1 MSESRTFQSA
11 SARETEAL
19 GEALG
24 RLLGPGDVV
33 ALDGELGGGKTCFVR
48 GLARGLG
55 VTGDVSSP
63 TFQLMHTYPGRI
75 PLYHLD
81 AWMRERGEGFLAEG
95 GAEWLRAE
103 GVAAV
108 EWAANVRDWLPQP
121 RFEVELRHGGERG
134 AGVEP
139 GVGGDDRR
147 TLTIR
152 WTGSAG
158 RLRPLGASPSPEKA

>member
-1 MSESRTFQSA
+1 MSETREFQSA

-55 VTGDVSSP
+55 VTVPVSSP
-63 TFQLMHTYPGRI
+63 TFQLMHTYAGRL

-108 EWAANVRDWLPQP
+108 EWAAHVRDWLPTP
-121 RFEVELRHGGERG
+121 RFEVELRHGG
-134 AGVEP
+134 AD
-139 GVGGDDRR
+139 GGEERR
-147 TLTIR
+147 TVVMR
-152 WTGSAG
+152 WTGPTG
-158 RLRPLGASPSPEKA
+158 RLAGLGPTASSEKA

>member
-1 MSESRTFQSA
+1 MSETREFQSA

-55 VTGDVSSP
+55 VTVPVSSP
-63 TFQLMHTYPGRI
+63 TFQLMHTYAGRL

-108 EWAANVRDWLPQP
+108 EWAAHVRDWLPTP
-121 RFEVELRHGGERG
+121 RFEVELRHGG
-134 AGVEP
+134 AD
-139 GVGGDDRR
+139 GGEDRR
-147 TLTIR
+147 TVVMR
-152 WTGSAG
+152 WTGPTG
-158 RLRPLGASPSPEKA
+158 RLAGLGPTASPEKA